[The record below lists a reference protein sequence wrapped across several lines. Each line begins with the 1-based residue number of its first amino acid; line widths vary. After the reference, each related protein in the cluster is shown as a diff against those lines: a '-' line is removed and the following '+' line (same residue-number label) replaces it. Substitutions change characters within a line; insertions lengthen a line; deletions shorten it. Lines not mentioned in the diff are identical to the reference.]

1 MRFQS
6 MKTVFATLAV
16 AFTVT
21 SACSLQDDPADRV
34 SEALK
39 QAQLDDVSANYDSDS
54 KVVHLKGNVASPA
67 DRERAEDIAER
78 AVGTSGKVLNEVT
91 VEDVDERSADNNDG
105 QIRRQLYDMVDR
117 NAQLADRDINFDVN
131 NGAVEIK
138 GTVASAAEKTQVS
151 EIAKSV
157 AGVKDVA
164 NGLTIDAKAKAQ
176 EPNPASNRRPAPGTR
191 DNPPAPPTG
200 RDR

>member
-6 MKTVFATLAV
+6 MKTVIATLAV

-21 SACSLQDDPADRV
+21 SACQRQDDPANRV
-34 SEALK
+34 SDALK

-54 KVVHLKGNVASPA
+54 KVVHLRGNVPSQA
-67 DRERAEDIAER
+67 DRERAEEVAER
-78 AVGTSGKVLNEVT
+78 AVGTSGTVLNEVT
-91 VEDVDERSADNNDG
+91 VEDVDERSADDSDG
-105 QIRRQLYDMVDR
+105 RIRRQLYDMVDR

-164 NGLTIDAKAKAQ
+164 NGLTIDAKAQAR

-191 DNPPAPPTG
+191 DNPPAPPAG

>member
-6 MKTVFATLAV
+6 MTTVFAGLAV
-16 AFTVT
+16 AFTIT
-21 SACSLQDDPADRV
+21 SACKQQDDPANRV

-54 KVVHLKGNVASPA
+54 KVVHLRGNVPSQ
-67 DRERAEDIAER
+67 DERQRAEEVAER
-78 AVGTSGKVLNEVT
+78 AVGTSGKILNEVT
-91 VEDVDERSADNNDG
+91 VEDVDERSADDSDG
-105 QIRRQLYDMVDR
+105 RIRRQLYDMVDR

-176 EPNPASNRRPAPGTR
+176 EPNPASNRRPAPDTR
-191 DNPPAPPTG
+191 DNPPSPPEG
-200 RDR
+200 RTR